1 MDEEKQTKKKR
12 GFEKEEVQTVLRMA
26 WPSVVESF
34 FIALAGMIDTMMVST
49 IGSEA
54 VAAVGL
60 TTQPKF
66 MGLAAFIA
74 TNVAT
79 SAIIARRRGEER
91 REDANRSLMA
101 LLAFVAA
108 LSVVISI
115 ACVTLADPIIDFCG
129 SNEDTHSSAVLYFRI
144 IMGCMIFNTL
154 SMVINAAQRGA
165 GNTKIAMRTNLTSS
179 GVNVAFNWLLING
192 HLGFPAL
199 GIQGAAIAT
208 VLGTV
213 IACIMSIRS
222 LFHADGFLS
231 VPYWFSEKLHFSM
244 KPLLPAAKLG
254 SSVFLEQILMRIG
267 FMATSMMAAHMGTG
281 PMAAHQVGMN
291 ILSLSFSFGDGLQ
304 AASVALI
311 GQSLGRKNPKQ
322 ASRYGNICQ
331 IMGLT
336 IAIILS
342 ILFLIGGKPFYQL
355 YFSEPDIIEV
365 GVIITRITV
374 IIVLFQ
380 IPQVVFT
387 GSLRGA
393 GDVLY
398 TTIASTISV
407 TIVRTVVSYAVCY
420 ILNWGMAGIWF
431 GIVADQMTRLIL
443 TSLRYRTGKWMKIK
457 V

>member
-26 WPSVVESF
+26 WPSVVETF

-115 ACVTLADPIIDFCG
+115 ACVTLAEPIIDFCG

-179 GVNVAFNWLLING
+179 GVNVAFN
-192 HLGFPAL
+192 
-199 GIQGAAIAT
+199 
-208 VLGTV
+208 
-213 IACIMSIRS
+213 
-222 LFHADGFLS
+222 
-231 VPYWFSEKLHFSM
+231 
-244 KPLLPAAKLG
+244 
-254 SSVFLEQILMRIG
+254 
-267 FMATSMMAAHMGTG
+267 
-281 PMAAHQVGMN
+281 
-291 ILSLSFSFGDGLQ
+291 
-304 AASVALI
+304 
-311 GQSLGRKNPKQ
+311 
-322 ASRYGNICQ
+322 
-331 IMGLT
+331 
-336 IAIILS
+336 
-342 ILFLIGGKPFYQL
+342 
-355 YFSEPDIIEV
+355 
-365 GVIITRITV
+365 
-374 IIVLFQ
+374 
-380 IPQVVFT
+380 
-387 GSLRGA
+387 
-393 GDVLY
+393 
-398 TTIASTISV
+398 
-407 TIVRTVVSYAVCY
+407 
-420 ILNWGMAGIWF
+420 
-431 GIVADQMTRLIL
+431 
-443 TSLRYRTGKWMKIK
+443 
-457 V
+457 